1 MNGGNGSEDLYGEDG
16 WDKLSGGGW
25 ADTVDG
31 GDGADSLSGGSGADT
46 VDAGRADGFEDYVD
60 CGPGNDW
67 FSVGP
72 EDTVVNCELEF

>member
-1 MNGGNGSEDLYGEDG
+1 LRPE
-16 WDKLSGGGW
+16 
-25 ADTVDG
+25 AIPTVEQTEHVG
-31 GDGADSLSGGSGADT
+31 FVT